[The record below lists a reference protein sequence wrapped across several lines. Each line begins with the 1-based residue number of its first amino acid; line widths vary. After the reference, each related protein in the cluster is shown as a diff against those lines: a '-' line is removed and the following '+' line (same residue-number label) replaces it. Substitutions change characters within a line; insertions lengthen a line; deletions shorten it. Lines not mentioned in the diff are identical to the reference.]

1 MSASFSTVSRIAIKD
16 LRGSAR
22 HFTIFIFSL
31 ILGVTAIATIGL
43 LLSSAQRGIANN
55 ADSLLGGD
63 ILVRT
68 LYNPM
73 SDEAKAYMQSKG
85 NTLEYAGLRTMARVA
100 TPDNNDPQ
108 AINSQIAELKAVP
121 DTYPLA
127 GEFVT
132 QPRMDYEALYGKQN
146 NAYGTAVEQE
156 LLDVLNLS
164 LGDNIYVGEQLFAI
178 RAVITSE
185 PDRLGANYSL
195 GPRIMISRD
204 ALQDTGLV
212 QYGSLINYVMLLRA
226 DEGINVA
233 AVEDELMNTYNN
245 GGFQMRTN
253 NDAAPGLKRALDRLG
268 MFLTFAALS
277 TLLIGGVGIANATK
291 NYLSTRLLS
300 VARLKCLGATQKD
313 VLWIYSVQL
322 CILCISSIIIAII
335 LAIITHQ
342 TILAVFKESLP
353 IPADENLSFF
363 PLIIATAYGT
373 LTTILFA
380 APALVSA
387 VKTRATTLL
396 RYSAVQHS
404 IILHY
409 SPALIT
415 LLIGIILGIIIL
427 TVYFVNN
434 LILSGVF
441 FCAFIISA
449 LIFWVIAYGIKRI
462 CQTLSGKRHMSVSN
476 RMALKNLSRT
486 GAITTSF
493 SISLGL
499 SLTLMTAL
507 AIIALNFY
515 QQLRYQPPE
524 MAPDFFLID
533 VQPSQY
539 DKLNADIISKQG
551 VTSLNLTPMIRGR
564 ITKLNDAPLT
574 ADMVDP
580 KVRWALQG
588 ERGIT
593 FRDAPPDNNI
603 LTEGTWW
610 QEGYEGEPLVSFGA
624 ELAEGMGIR
633 LNDKLTFN
641 VLGRNITARVA
652 SLRDINWTT
661 LQMNFGI
668 ILSPNALADFTPMYI
683 GTVHIDDA
691 YEMDVLRD
699 LLKDYPSISVIRIKE
714 TLKRVSGLFGSVAL
728 LILVVAALTIIAGI
742 FVIFGSLGSSVRS
755 RAYESML
762 LNVLGQS
769 RQSIRGIIL
778 REMSWLCIVGI
789 GFALLLGTILSY
801 TLADIMRLP
810 TWLFI
815 PEIYIGAL
823 IFGVILIIGLSQWLI
838 RVISASRPIDFLRNE

>member
-1 MSASFSTVSRIAIKD
+1 MSASFSTLSRIAIRD

-22 HFTIFIFSL
+22 HFSIFIFSL
-31 ILGVTAIATIGL
+31 ILGVMAIAAIGL

-68 LYNPM
+68 LYEPM
-73 SDEAKAYMQSKG
+73 PDDAKAYMQSKG
-85 NTLEYAGLRTMARVA
+85 DTLEYATLRTMARVA
-100 TPDNNDPQ
+100 EPDKNNTD

-132 QPRMDYEALYGKQN
+132 EPSLSYDALYGKQGEQ
-146 NAYGTAVEQE
+146 YGTAVEKE
-156 LLDVLNLS
+156 LLSVLGLA
-164 LGDNIYVGEQLFAI
+164 LGDSIFIGEQLFELRAI
-178 RAVITSE
+178 IETE

-195 GPRIMISRD
+195 GPRLMISRD

-212 QYGSLINYVMLLRA
+212 RYGSMINYIMLLKA
-226 DEGINVA
+226 DAGTNVN
-233 AVEDELMNTYNN
+233 AVEKALMDEYNN
-245 GGFQMRTN
+245 GSFQMRTN
-253 NDAAPGLKRALDRLG
+253 DDAAPGLKRALDRLG

-313 VLWIYSVQL
+313 ALWIYAIQLSVL
-322 CILCISSIIIAII
+322 CIISVAIAIA
-335 LAIITHQ
+335 LAVAAQQ
-342 TILAVFKESLP
+342 TILTVFKDSLP
-353 IPADENLSFF
+353 IPADGSLSAF
-363 PLIIATAYGT
+363 PVIVAVAYGI

-380 APALVSA
+380 APALLSA

-396 RYSAVQHS
+396 RYSAVQHAVRLQFS
-404 IILHY
+404 AALMLLLIAII
-409 SPALIT
+409 
-415 LLIGIILGIIIL
+415 IGIIAL
-427 TVYFVNN
+427 TIYFVDN
-434 LILSGVF
+434 LILTAIF
-441 FCAFIISA
+441 FGAFGASA
-449 LIFWVIAYGIKRI
+449 AAFWLVAYLVKRI
-462 CQTLSGKRHMSVSN
+462 CRNVAGGQSLSVSN
-476 RMALKNLSRT
+476 RMALKNLSRK

-493 SISLGL
+493 SLSLGL

-507 AIIALNFY
+507 AIIAINFY

-524 MAPDFFLID
+524 QAPDFFLID
-533 VQPSQY
+533 IQPYQY
-539 DKLNADIISKQG
+539 EQIQSDISSKEG

-564 ITKLNDAPLT
+564 ITQLNGKPLT
-574 ADMVDP
+574 PAMVDP

-593 FRDAPPDNNI
+593 FRNDPPDNNS
-603 LTEGTWW
+603 LAEGEWW
-610 QEGYEGEPLVSFGA
+610 EEGYDGEPLVSFGA
-624 ELAEGMGIR
+624 ELAEGMGIKMGDR
-633 LNDKLTFN
+633 LTFN
-641 VLGRNITARVA
+641 VLGQNITARVA
-652 SLRDINWTT
+652 SLREINWTT

-699 LLKDYPSISVIRIKE
+699 LLQDYPSVSVIRIKE

-728 LILVVAALTIIAGI
+728 LILVVAALTVIAGI
-742 FVIFGSLGSSVRS
+742 FVIFGSLGSSLRS

-769 RQSIRGIIL
+769 RQAIRGIVL
-778 REMSWLCIVGI
+778 REMFWLCLVGVS
-789 GFALLLGTILSY
+789 FALLLGTLLSY
-801 TLADIMRLP
+801 ALADIMSLP
-810 TWLFI
+810 AWLFI
-815 PEIYIGAL
+815 PEIYIGAI
-823 IFGVILIIGLSQWLI
+823 IFGIVLVAGLSQWLI